1 MGYNVSW
8 LAFRGC
14 ERNFLLRGL
23 GLVAAGETSDH
34 PRGMECGSALPDNVY
49 LLFLNHPR
57 HRFTEP
63 GTLAALSQGCEVF
76 GCRIE
81 EFNMS
86 SAAFCWKN
94 GECAWSVVHAAVRDV
109 RNLET
114 TGTPPVDLELIQA
127 EANRLQDAERKPFF
141 FGFLGAH
148 QIDHFFRVPID
159 LAAKVAGYEHDRIK
173 QPWGKAKYEIL
184 QPGELQ

>member
-8 LAFRGC
+8 LAFREC
-14 ERNFLLRGL
+14 QRNVLLREL
-23 GLVAAGETSDH
+23 GLVATGQTSDY
-34 PRGMECGSALPDNVY
+34 PRGMECGSALPDNGY

-63 GTLAALSQGCEVF
+63 GMLSVLSQDREVF

-94 GECAWSVVHAAVRDV
+94 GECAWSVTHAAVRDV
-109 RNLET
+109 RNLKT
-114 TGTPPVDLELIQA
+114 AGTPPVELEPIQV

-141 FGFLGAH
+141 LGFLGA
-148 QIDHFFRVPID
+148 QTDHFFRVPID
-159 LAAKVAGYEHDRIK
+159 LAATVAGYEHDRIK

-184 QPGELQ
+184 QPGALQ

>member
-14 ERNFLLRGL
+14 ERNVLLREL
-23 GLVAAGETSDH
+23 GLVATGETSDY
-34 PRGMECGSALPDNVY
+34 PRGMECGSSLPDNTY

-63 GTLAALSQGCEVF
+63 GTLAALSQNCEVF

-109 RNLET
+109 RNLKT
-114 TGTPPVDLELIQA
+114 TGTPPVELEPIQV
-127 EANRLQDAERKPFF
+127 EANRLQDDERKPFF
-141 FGFLGAH
+141 LGFLRA

-159 LAAKVAGYEHDRIK
+159 LAAKAAGYEHDRIK

-184 QPGELQ
+184 QPGSLQ

>member
-1 MGYNVSW
+1 MGYNISW
-8 LAFRGC
+8 LAFRGY
-14 ERNFLLRGL
+14 ERNFLLRQL
-23 GLVAAGETSDH
+23 GLVATGETSDY
-34 PRGMECGSALPDNVY
+34 PRGMECGSALPDNAY

-63 GTLAALSQGCEVF
+63 ATLAALSQSCEVF
-76 GCRIE
+76 GCRVE

-94 GECAWSVVHAAVRDV
+94 GECAWSVVHGAVRDV
-109 RNLET
+109 RNLKT
-114 TGTPPVDLELIQA
+114 AGTPPVELELIRV

-141 FGFLGAH
+141 FGFLGV
-148 QIDHFFRVPID
+148 QMDHFFRVPID

-173 QPWGKAKYEIL
+173 QLWGKAKYELL
-184 QPGELQ
+184 QSGSLQ